1 MYITA
6 CIHNILELRFQFA
19 RTGRSIA
26 IDNNILTVF
35 ILALFAGCIYSCNF
49 YTYMIYAGAGECVRR
64 ILTAAGGSIAKVPG
78 IGYAQALRAT
88 AESLEVYITIGIDL
102 VIELRFKLAGT
113 GLGFA
118 VYIYFLTDF
127 FLTAFSGRA
136 YCHYFHAH
144 HIDAAARECMY
155 RVRAATCGSIA
166 KIPDKG

>member
-78 IGYAQALRAT
+78 IGYAQALRTT
-88 AESLEVYITIGIDL
+88 AESLEVYLTVGIDL
-102 VIELRFKLAGT
+102 VIELRFKLAGA
-113 GLGFA
+113 GLRMA
-118 VYIYFLTDF
+118 IYIYFLADF
-127 FLTAFSGRA
+127 FLTLLTGCI
-136 YCHYFHAH
+136 YCFYFQAHIIHART
-144 HIDAAARECMY
+144 RECM
-155 RVRAATCGSIA
+155 VRILTAAG
-166 KIPDKG
+166 